1 MNKKRKLAASLT
13 AGGMAA
19 ALLLTGTFAWRSISQ
34 KAKNEIM
41 AETNPGGRLHD
52 DFNGKNKDIYVEN
65 FTDEVE
71 GAPIFARVRLREYME
86 VGVGAGNLK
95 DPDRDV
101 QVIGNQTAQFD
112 DSSTWAI
119 HQFGDNVS
127 STDHLVFH
135 DYVTWD
141 EDGGSTV
148 YMPTFNKNKDS
159 LLTDING
166 TLEGPDGLRP
176 GEQGDKYDKY
186 QDYKTYNVGD
196 TLQGNAIYDA
206 DEDDDDEVGED
217 LIPDTVNG
225 GVTVDG
231 GSSAVDGVNYIL
243 TQETHEAKNTQ
254 DCTVITYDQWKDMP
268 VEQQV
273 GNYWVYDT
281 DGWAYWAAPIMPNT
295 ATGLLLDGVSV
306 TKTPGLEWYYAIDV
320 EAQFSTAN
328 GWGTKDDGDGFYD
341 EANGSMQDSGASV
354 LDKAAESLNNKITI
368 NLNNTVEDLDPVDSF
383 VAQPGDKARFSVWA
397 RINGKEH
404 QLTMEELEDV
414 TWGVTGSNVG
424 STNVVA
430 PYEHISRYFTQTFD
444 YSHNSALLTIDE
456 GVAPGTTL
464 NVTAQYQGL
473 TDRVEV
479 QVKDLGYED
488 LGEVIPGTLTTVT
501 IDSHEWYVLAKNGD
515 QVLLWADDSVGN
527 STYSGQVVKCTWAN
541 SEARKFLNNTF
552 LPTLN
557 ILKRA
562 DVVVPTTLTSW
573 DGMGYDSAS
582 NWQETVDSVFLLT
595 EADLKGTASE
605 YTGWSSTAGATWTT
619 RKVELKDYTYQI
631 DGVGQVVA
639 PDVEMWKFQTLSV
652 GGGMPNLSPL
662 RSNSGFGRG
671 SSYAW
676 TGIGSTGWFIAY
688 ENVEQSGMSPLR
700 PAMWVNLGVEV
711 TP

>member
-112 DSSTWAI
+112 NPSTWAI

-135 DYVTWD
+135 DYITWD

-176 GEQGDKYDKY
+176 GVQGDKYDKY

-243 TQETHEAKNTQ
+243 TPETHEAKNTQ
-254 DCTVITYDQWKDMP
+254 DCTVISMEEWKAKDP
-268 VEQQV
+268 WDQV

-281 DGWAYWAAPIMPNT
+281 DGWAYWAAPIMPDT

-320 EAQFSTAN
+320 EAQFASAN
-328 GWGTKDDGDGFYD
+328 GWGTSDGGEDGTGDGFYA
-341 EANGSMQDSGASV
+341 EANGGMQSSGAEV
-354 LDKAAESLNNKITI
+354 LGMAAESLNNKITI
-368 NLNNTVEDLDPVDSF
+368 NLNNTVEDIATVDSF
-383 VAQPGDKARFSVWA
+383 VAQPGDKARFSVTA
-397 RINGKEH
+397 RINGVEK
-404 QLTMEELEDV
+404 QLNTGDV
-414 TWGVTGSNVG
+414 KWSVIGNNAGTS
-424 STNVVA
+424 SIMA
-430 PYEHISRYFTQTFD
+430 PYQYTGYYGNGTPFD
-444 YSHNSALLTIDE
+444 CSDEYSALLTTDAGIPTD
-456 GVAPGTTL
+456 TTL
-464 NVTAQYQGL
+464 TVTAEYRGL

-479 QVKDLGYED
+479 QIKNLGYED
-488 LGEVIPGTLTTVT
+488 LESVIPKSLTTVT
-501 IDSHEWYVLAKNGD
+501 IDGYRWYTLLKDGD
-515 QVLLWADDSVGN
+515 KVLLWSEQGVHSMMYNQQTTRDPVWLN
-527 STYSGQVVKCTWAN
+527 SD
-541 SEARKFLNNTF
+541 ARKYLQGTF
-552 LPTLN
+552 LDSL
-557 ILKRA
+557 ISLKQKNA
-562 DVVVPTTLTSW
+562 VSTTDLVSW
-573 DGMGYDSAS
+573 NGTNAYIQSQD
-582 NWQETVDSVFLLT
+582 TIFLLT
-595 EADLKGTASE
+595 EADVFGEINL
-605 YTGWSSTAGATWTT
+605 
-619 RKVELKDYTYQI
+619 YTYDDPNI
-631 DGVGQVVA
+631 TAPKAEDFTYHVNGNGIVLT
-639 PDVEMWKFQTLSV
+639 PDVEMRKFNNNQYQSFRSAMASWGIA
-652 GGGMPNLSPL
+652 GGGMDGVNHGAMLPNELPL
-662 RSNSGFGRG
+662 R
-671 SSYAW
+671 W
-676 TGIGSTGWFIAY
+676 
-688 ENVEQSGMSPLR
+688 LR

-711 TP
+711 AP

>member
-86 VGVGAGNLK
+86 VGVGAGNPT
-95 DPDRDV
+95 DPERDV

-112 DSSTWAI
+112 DSSTWTI

-159 LLTDING
+159 LLTDVNG

-206 DEDDDDEVGED
+206 DEDDDDEVGQY
-217 LIPDTVNG
+217 LTPDTVSG
-225 GVTVDG
+225 GYQVVVPPEVVEDAPEAGTD
-231 GSSAVDGVNYIL
+231 YIL
-243 TQETHEAKNTQ
+243 TKETHEAKNTQ
-254 DCTVITYDQWKDMP
+254 DCTVITYDQWKDLP

-328 GWGTKDDGDGFYD
+328 DWGTKDDGDGFYD
-341 EANGSMQDSGASV
+341 EANGGMQDSGADV
-354 LDKAAESLNNKITI
+354 LEQAAESLNNKITI

-383 VAQPGDKARFSVWA
+383 VAQPGDKARFSVTA
-397 RINGKEH
+397 RINGVEH

-414 TWGVTGSNVG
+414 TWSVIGNSMGSSIASPYKYVVTDSWLGKTYDCS
-424 STNVVA
+424 
-430 PYEHISRYFTQTFD
+430 D
-444 YSHNSALLTIDE
+444 DSALLTLDE
-456 GVAPGTTL
+456 AVPTGTALT
-464 NVTAQYQGL
+464 VTAEYQGM
-473 TDRVEV
+473 TDRIEV
-479 QVKDLGYED
+479 QVESLDYDDLERVTAGS
-488 LGEVIPGTLTTVT
+488 LTTVT
-501 IDSHEWYVLAKNGD
+501 IDDIAWYVLVKNGD
-515 QVLLWADDSVGN
+515 KVLLWADDSVGTVI
-527 STYSGQVVKCTWAN
+527 S
-541 SEARKFLNNTF
+541 
-552 LPTLN
+552 P
-557 ILKRA
+557 
-562 DVVVPTTLTSW
+562 
-573 DGMGYDSAS
+573 AS
-582 NWQETVDSVFLLT
+582 NYTWEQSATRSYLQGMFWNNLHTLKQTGVVETTSLYSWSGDGYEPENWKETQEKVFVLT
-595 EADLKGTASE
+595 EADLFGCASVYLGNDQSIPKRE
-605 YTGWSSTAGATWTT
+605 VYPQ
-619 RKVELKDYTYQI
+619 DYTYHVNGQGQI
-631 DGVGQVVA
+631 IV
-639 PDVEMWKFQTLSV
+639 PDVEMRIFDTYSDLYS
-652 GGGMPNLSPL
+652 GCSAL
-662 RSNSGFGRG
+662 RNSGKFG
-671 SSYAW
+671 
-676 TGIGSTGWFIAY
+676 Y
-688 ENVEQSGMSPLR
+688 ENGARCGIMTGQEHTGTYSTWCGVNVNRAVR
-700 PAMWVNLGVEV
+700 PAMWVNMGVEV

>member
-86 VGVGAGNLK
+86 TGVGAGNLK

-112 DSSTWAI
+112 NPSTWAI

-135 DYVTWD
+135 DYITWD

-176 GEQGDKYDKY
+176 GVQGDKYDKY

-206 DEDDDDEVGED
+206 DEDDDDEVGQY
-217 LIPDTVNG
+217 LTPDTVSG
-225 GVTVDG
+225 GYQVVVPPEVVEDAPEAGTD
-231 GSSAVDGVNYIL
+231 YIL
-243 TQETHEAKNTQ
+243 TKETHEAKNTQ
-254 DCTVITYDQWKDMP
+254 DCTVISMEEWKAKDP
-268 VEQQV
+268 WDQV

-281 DGWAYWAAPIMPNT
+281 DGWAYWAAPIMPDT

-306 TKTPGLEWYYAIDV
+306 TQTPDEEWYYAIDV
-320 EAQFSTAN
+320 EAQFSTAYD
-328 GWGTKDDGDGFYD
+328 WGTQEKGDGFFD
-341 EANGSMQDSGASV
+341 VNNGGMQDDGESV
-354 LDKAAESLNNKITI
+354 LDMAAKSLNNKITI
-368 NLNNTVEDLDPVDSF
+368 SLNNTAEDIATVDSF

-397 RINGKEH
+397 RINGQEH
-404 QLTMEELEDV
+404 QLSMQELGNV
-414 TWGVTGSNVG
+414 TWSVVG
-424 STNVVA
+424 NKGTTSISC
-430 PYEHISRYFTQTFD
+430 PYEYTKTLWNETFVYD
-444 YSHNSALLTIDE
+444 HNSALLTLDE
-456 GVAPGTTL
+456 AIPAGTTL
-464 NVTAQYQGL
+464 SVSATYQGM
-473 TDRVEV
+473 TDRIEV
-479 QVKDLGYED
+479 QVKNLDYGDLGD
-488 LGEVIPGTLTTVT
+488 VIPGSLTTVT
-501 IDSHEWYVLAKNGD
+501 IDNVEWYVLVKNQD
-515 QVLLWADDSVGN
+515 QVLLWADDSVQHMLFGSKDPNYIIWKGSDVETYLNGTFWN
-527 STYSGQVVKCTWAN
+527 SLSVLKQDGVVN
-541 SEARKFLNNTF
+541 
-552 LPTLN
+552 
-557 ILKRA
+557 
-562 DVVVPTTLTSW
+562 DTTLTSW
-573 DGMGYDSAS
+573 DGQGLNQAQ
-582 NWQETVDSVFLLT
+582 NWITTTNKVFLLT
-595 EADLKGTASE
+595 DADIAGRCAQSDASLGTNWHMG
-605 YTGWSSTAGATWTT
+605 TRTATI
-619 RKVELKDYTYQI
+619 KDYTYQI
-631 DGVGQVVA
+631 GGQGQVLVPDMEMRKFNTKPDNGGAMLRGSGGEKCESVLATTCFNGTVGTVYA
-639 PDVEMWKFQTLSV
+639 PDYRL
-652 GGGMPNLSPL
+652 L
-662 RSNSGFGRG
+662 R
-671 SSYAW
+671 A
-676 TGIGSTGWFIAY
+676 
-688 ENVEQSGMSPLR
+688 VR

>member
-1 MNKKRKLAASLT
+1 MKDKRKLAASLT

-112 DSSTWAI
+112 NSSTWAI

-166 TLEGPDGLRP
+166 TLEGPDGYRP
-176 GEQGDKYDKY
+176 GDELDTYDKY

-243 TQETHEAKNTQ
+243 TQETHEAKKTQ
-254 DCTVITYDQWKDMP
+254 DCTVISMEEWKAKDP
-268 VEQQV
+268 WDQV

-306 TKTPGLEWYYAIDV
+306 TQTPDEEWYYAIDV
-320 EAQFSTAN
+320 EAQFSTAYD
-328 GWGTKDDGDGFYD
+328 WGTQEKGDGFFD
-341 EANGSMQDSGASV
+341 VNNGGMQDDGESV
-354 LDKAAESLNNKITI
+354 LDMAAKSLNNKITI
-368 NLNNTVEDLDPVDSF
+368 SLNNTAEDIATVDSF
-383 VAQPGDKARFSVWA
+383 VAQPGDKARFAVNA
-397 RINGKEH
+397 TINGLTKEVRAD
-404 QLTMEELEDV
+404 EV
-414 TWGVTGSNVG
+414 TWSVTGDTSG
-424 STNVVA
+424 ATTIA
-430 PYEHISRYFTQTFD
+430 PYEYVDRSGRNEFDFSHD
-444 YSHNSALLTIDE
+444 YSAILDIAENVSL
-456 GVAPGTTL
+456 GTKL
-464 NVTAQYQGL
+464 AVTAEYQNM
-473 TDRVEV
+473 TDQVEV
-479 QVKDLGYED
+479 QVKNLGYES
-488 LGEVIPGTLTTVT
+488 LNEVIPGTLTTVT
-501 IDSHEWYVLAKNGD
+501 IDGIEWYVLVKDGNE
-515 QVLLWADDSVGN
+515 VLLWASDIIESYEFGSPNPDYIIWEG
-527 STYSGQVVKCTWAN
+527 SGVQAYLN
-541 SEARKFLNNTF
+541 GDFLQS
-552 LPTLN
+552 LPTLS
-557 ILKRA
+557 KSG
-562 DVVVPTTLTSW
+562 VVESTALTSW
-573 DGMGYDSAS
+573 DGQGYTEEHWIESTDR
-582 NWQETVDSVFLLT
+582 VFLLT
-595 EADLKGTASE
+595 DADLEGVCRVYDTDLTYSWLGTRS
-605 YTGWSSTAGATWTT
+605 
-619 RKVELKDYTYQI
+619 VFPQDFTYQVN
-631 DGVGQVVA
+631 GEGQIVA
-639 PDVEMWKFQTLSV
+639 PDVEMRKCENWKDEALAHCA
-652 GGGMPNLSPL
+652 L
-662 RSNSGFGRG
+662 RNSGGEKMLGEATQTCIRG
-671 SSYAW
+671 FDGGTSGTYD
-676 TGIGSTGWFIAY
+676 TGLGHGKS
-688 ENVEQSGMSPLR
+688 LR
-700 PAMWVNLGVEV
+700 PAMWVNMGVEV